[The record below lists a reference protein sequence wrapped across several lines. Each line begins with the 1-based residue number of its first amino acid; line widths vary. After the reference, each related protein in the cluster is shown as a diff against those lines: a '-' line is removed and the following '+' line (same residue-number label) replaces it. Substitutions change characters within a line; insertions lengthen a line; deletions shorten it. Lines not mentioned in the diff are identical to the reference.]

1 VSQPTAIAAALAGIG
16 AAINARQSL
25 DTILAHIAGALVKLV
40 PCDRVMVAL
49 TDAAQQSVR
58 IGAAVDQHGLP
69 VVEHL
74 GRTIL
79 LAHFPT
85 MQKMVETRT
94 QLYIPD
100 TSKEPLWRTDPDY
113 NYVVVAFLGIPL
125 IADNDII
132 GLMFI
137 DFCEIDPI
145 SEDQYQT
152 IVAFVQLAS
161 AAINYAA
168 KHDSLSRSEERYR
181 LAVGLTSDAVYEW
194 TIDDTTIDWSGDID
208 GLLQYPAGEFPRTE
222 SAWFAAIHPNDRKR
236 IQIAREAMIYD
247 GVRFEEEYRMT
258 RANGSYC
265 YVLDRAIRCGSAPT
279 FRILGVIADLT
290 NTYELTDALVESEVR
305 YRMLFA
311 HALDAIF
318 VTDDAGI
325 LLDFNPAAE
334 ALTGRDYTQLTMTS
348 LKDLL
353 APNAG
358 NDYLIAFQLLKEKGE
373 VSNFGMRFRKPDNT
387 VVDVEM
393 WGTALGGGMY
403 QLVARDVSMRQQT
416 QVLAAQRIA
425 ELTALSDVTE
435 ATTTGG
441 EVIDILRRVLPVGL
455 GALEMPMGCIYLR
468 RRPSTVL
475 ELVAQHGL
483 APDDPFFPRTLSLE
497 DVESGHI
504 TPFSKRARI
513 KEHPIVDGQPA
524 VSLQVPLISNN
535 TVVGLMIF
543 ADTKARVFLSTD
555 IYLMDILGR
564 QLGIGVENVRLFDN
578 LEQLVNERTDTL
590 FSTQTRY
597 KSLIEQVPGVVYTAD
612 TPHNGLSFI
621 SGGTDDLFG
630 IPPQDMMRIEDPL
643 LSCIKPEDLPW
654 VMEKASRATATG
666 QDFDEQYRVINIQT
680 RKDRWVHH
688 RARLIIAGT
697 GEAFWLGLLT
707 DVTNLK
713 ELDDLKSQF
722 VATVSHELRT
732 PLTAIKLRAG
742 TLSNY
747 YQRLTDDQRL
757 EMVQRITYQADILAD
772 LIEDVLRLAKLDG
785 GTVDRQIEEI
795 DLVASGGDVID
806 ELKPNAENE
815 GLQLEAVWPGH
826 RCPVRADAS
835 DIARIWRNLVSNA
848 IKYTPPPGHVKVYA
862 GQVQLDNQRNLV
874 TTTIANEHLI
884 IPDNISAGK
893 WMVGVV
899 RDTGKG
905 MSSYDQTH
913 IFTRF
918 FRGEA
923 ALTSI
928 PGTGLGLSLVK
939 ELLDDYN
946 GHIVLRSVLGKGT
959 TFAFWLPT
967 VKHTEEL

>member
-1 VSQPTAIAAALAGIG
+1 MTAISAALAEVGE
-16 AAINARQSL
+16 AIQANQPL
-25 DTILAHIAGALVKLV
+25 DTVLSHIVNAMSKLV
-40 PCDRVMVAL
+40 SSDRSTLALLDTTQQVM
-49 TDAAQQSVR
+49 R
-58 IGAAVDQHGLP
+58 IGAAVDRQGMP
-69 VVEHL
+69 VVSLL
-74 GRTIL
+74 GRTMALDLFI
-79 LAHFPT
+79 T
-85 MQKMVETRT
+85 TQTIIGTRLP
-94 QLYIPD
+94 LYIPN
-100 TSKEPLWRTDPDY
+100 TRNSPLWRDDEQDKFDIQG
-113 NYVVVAFLGIPL
+113 FLGLPL
-125 IADNDII
+125 IVGNSVI
-132 GLMFI
+132 GLLLL
-137 DFCEIDPI
+137 DFCQVDPLPDDVNQNI
-145 SEDQYQT
+145 LS
-152 IVAFVQLAS
+152 FVQFA
-161 AAINYAA
+161 ATAINNARQHVA
-168 KHDSLSRSEERYR
+168 LRKTEERYR

-194 TIDDTTIDWSGDID
+194 RIGETNIAWSGDID
-208 GLLQYPAGEFPRTE
+208 GLLQYPVGEFPRTE
-222 SAWFAAIHPNDRKR
+222 AAWIEAIHPNDRKR
-236 IQIAREAMIYD
+236 ILVSREAMIFE
-247 GVRFEEEYRMT
+247 GVRFEEEYRLT
-258 RANGSYC
+258 RSDGSYC
-265 YVLDRAIRCGSAPT
+265 YVLDRAIRCGTAPT
-279 FRILGVIADLT
+279 AHILGVIADLT

-318 VTDDAGI
+318 VTDETGL

-334 ALTGRDYTQLTMTS
+334 ALTGREYPQLTMTS
-348 LKDLL
+348 LSELL
-353 APNAG
+353 PPNASSE
-358 NDYLIAFQLLKEKGE
+358 YLTIFQLLKEKGE
-373 VSNFGMRFRKPDNT
+373 IGNFGMRFFKPDNT
-387 VVDVEM
+387 AVDVEM

-403 QLVARDVSMRQQT
+403 QLVARDISMRQQT

-441 EVIDILRRVLPVGL
+441 EVIDILKRVLPVAM

-468 RRPSTVL
+468 KRPSAVL
-475 ELVAQHGL
+475 QLVAQHGL
-483 APDDPFFPRTLSLE
+483 RADDSFFSQTLSLE
-497 DVESGHI
+497 DMESGRI
-504 TPFSKRARI
+504 TPFSKSTRI
-513 KEHPIVDGQPA
+513 KEYPLVEGQPA
-524 VSLQVPLISNN
+524 VSLQVPLIANN
-535 TVVGLMIF
+535 IVLGLMIF
-543 ADTKARVFLSTD
+543 ADTKSRAFLSTD

-564 QLGIGVENVRLFDN
+564 QLSIGVENVRLFDN
-578 LEQLVNERTDTL
+578 LEQLVNERTDEL

-612 TPHNGLSFI
+612 TPHSGISFI
-621 SGGTDDLFG
+621 SGGTEDLFG
-630 IPPQDMMRIEDPL
+630 IIPQDMMRIEDPL

-654 VMEKASRATATG
+654 VTEKSNRAATTG
-666 QDFDEQYRVINIQT
+666 LDFDEQYRVSNIET

-697 GEAFWLGLLT
+697 GETFWLGLLT

-757 EMVQRITYQADILAD
+757 EMVQRITYQADILAE

-795 DLVASGGDVID
+795 DLIGSGSDVID
-806 ELKPNAENE
+806 ELKPNAENA

-835 DIARIWRNLVSNA
+835 DIARVWRNLVSNA
-848 IKYTPPPGHVKVYA
+848 IKYTPPPGHVKVYS
-862 GQVQLDNQRNLV
+862 GQVQLDNQGNILNS
-874 TTTIANEHLI
+874 TIAPEHLI
-884 IPDNISAGK
+884 LPDNIGAGS

-905 MSSYDQTH
+905 MSSYDQSH

-918 FRGEA
+918 YRGEA

-939 ELLDDYN
+939 ELLDDYS
-946 GHIVLRSVLGKGT
+946 GHIALRSALGKGS

-967 VKHTEEL
+967 VKHSEESLN